1 MSCLRRG
8 SACVVRRTDNL
19 SAAAASNTAM
29 FTHDN
34 EFRAYAWD
42 CRFPMTLLMRA
53 GKHRNKLCFFL
64 QNTHMRRKNVEW
76 MNPMLPLACMASMK
90 TFAVRLQFNCF
101 YCEHSTTWFKP
112 KRMLDF
118 LRLLVA
124 ACSEDDHLKASV
136 WSVVRLDSLSYGL
149 IMWRDGYHEL
159 NMRCVLIGT
168 LLAQGWS
175 EGWP

>member
-53 GKHRNKLCFFL
+53 GKHRKKLCFFL
-64 QNTHMRRKNVEW
+64 QNTHMRRKNVE
-76 MNPMLPLACMASMK
+76 
-90 TFAVRLQFNCF
+90 
-101 YCEHSTTWFKP
+101 
-112 KRMLDF
+112 
-118 LRLLVA
+118 
-124 ACSEDDHLKASV
+124 
-136 WSVVRLDSLSYGL
+136 
-149 IMWRDGYHEL
+149 
-159 NMRCVLIGT
+159 
-168 LLAQGWS
+168 
-175 EGWP
+175 